1 MREPLAEP
9 AFVPQFEPAD
19 DVERRIGNRDNED
32 MNGPE
37 WNWCGICCVRMVLLG
52 LGRPAPTMEEMYRTA
67 FDEYGV
73 FKMVGGAVI
82 GAYHRDL
89 ASYVQGA
96 CDLASYA
103 KRKMSADDVADD
115 VLSGWY
121 VIASV
126 SPQIRD
132 LLGPPPEKKGGH
144 LVLVYGVEDTEQG
157 RVFVLHNSTGFA
169 SLGTQR
175 SVRVPEARFVE
186 CFSGCAVLLR
196 EHFSPE
202 TDC

>member
-1 MREPLAEP
+1 MSEPLIEP
-9 AFVPQFEPAD
+9 AFVPQFEPAE

-32 MNGPE
+32 MNAPE

-52 LGRPAPTMEEMYRTA
+52 LGRAAPTMEEMYRTA
-67 FDEYGV
+67 FDAYDV
-73 FKMVGGAVI
+73 FKTVDGNVM
-82 GAYHRDL
+82 GAYHREL
-89 ASYVQGA
+89 ATYVRDA

-103 KRKMSADDVADD
+103 KRNMSADDVAYD
-115 VLSGWY
+115 VDSGWY

-132 LLGPPPEKKGGH
+132 LFGDAPEKKGGH
-144 LVLVYGVEDTEQG
+144 FVLVYGVENTEQG

-169 SLGTQR
+169 SAHAQR
-175 SVRVPEARFVE
+175 AVRMPETRFVE
-186 CFSGCAVLLR
+186 CFSGNAVLLR

-202 TDC
+202 TDV